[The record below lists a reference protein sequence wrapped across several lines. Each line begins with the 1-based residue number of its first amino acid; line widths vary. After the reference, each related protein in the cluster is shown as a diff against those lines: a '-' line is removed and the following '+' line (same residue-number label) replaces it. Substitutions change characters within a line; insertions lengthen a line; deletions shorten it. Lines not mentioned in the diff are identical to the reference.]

1 MLGSETKKP
10 LESSP
15 VKSHS
20 HFVVNGD
27 DWDRQLPG
35 LLDQRLPRLK
45 VLRDVHVLER
55 NPFRRKKLFRQ
66 LA

>member
-27 DWDRQLPG
+27 DWDRQLAR
-35 LLDQRLPRLK
+35 LLDQLLPRLE
-45 VLRDVHVLER
+45 VLRYVDVLER
-55 NPFRRKKLFRQ
+55 DPFRRKKLFRQ